1 MKQLAV
7 QWLFEQITK
16 GDDLYDDEGYASP
29 EAIQKILDQANEMQE
44 YQIKAAWNDGW
55 KTATF
60 KKCDWSE
67 NGYYD
72 KVKSVECRYGFY
84 TCVNMDEMCNDCE
97 EGSNYEGE

>member
-1 MKQLAV
+1 MEK
-7 QWLFEQITK
+7 LFAWIEASKDEANFDILSSKDKFMELEEQ
-16 GDDLYDDEGYASP
+16 
-29 EAIQKILDQANEMQE
+29 
-44 YQIKAAWNDGW
+44 QIKAAWNDGW

-60 KKCDWSE
+60 NKCDWSE

-72 KVKSVECRYGFY
+72 KVKSIECRYGFY

>member
-1 MKQLAV
+1 MTQMEK
-7 QWLFEQITK
+7 LFAWIEASKDEANFDILSAKDKFMELEEQ
-16 GDDLYDDEGYASP
+16 
-29 EAIQKILDQANEMQE
+29 
-44 YQIKAAWNDGW
+44 QIKAAWNDGW

-60 KKCDWSE
+60 NKCDWSE

>member
-1 MKQLAV
+1 MEK
-7 QWLFEQITK
+7 LFAWIEASKDESNFDILSAKDKFMELEEQ
-16 GDDLYDDEGYASP
+16 
-29 EAIQKILDQANEMQE
+29 
-44 YQIKAAWNDGW
+44 QIKAAWNDGW

-60 KKCDWSE
+60 NKCDWSE

-72 KVKSVECRYGFY
+72 KIKSVECRYGFY

>member
-1 MKQLAV
+1 MTQMEK
-7 QWLFEQITK
+7 LFAWIEASKDEANFDILSSKDKFMELEEQ
-16 GDDLYDDEGYASP
+16 
-29 EAIQKILDQANEMQE
+29 
-44 YQIKAAWNDGW
+44 QIKAAWNDGW

-60 KKCDWSE
+60 NKCDWSE

-72 KVKSVECRYGFY
+72 KVKSIECRYGFY